1 MSIERRKGKIERK
14 ISSREPELGYYLIIT
29 DTEATE
35 KNYFEGLKEKI
46 PEVFN
51 DKIVIKVIK
60 LKRIKLENIVKDVKN
75 LIGYDPQFR
84 IPWIIIDKDENN
96 DFDAIINVA
105 AKNDINVG
113 WSNPCIEIWFHAYF
127 EDIPIQFNSQ
137 QCCSSFKEVF
147 KRYTGK
153 EYKKEDQKLYD
164 LLCKYGNEERAIE
177 RAKVRLKHYKNRGV
191 KESEMIAATNL
202 HVLIDEIKSKIAS
215 K

>member
-1 MSIERRKGKIERK
+1 M
-14 ISSREPELGYYLIIT
+14 GYYLIIT

-137 QCCSSFKEVF
+137 QCCSSFKEV
-147 KRYTGK
+147 
-153 EYKKEDQKLYD
+153 
-164 LLCKYGNEERAIE
+164 N
-177 RAKVRLKHYKNRGV
+177 N
-191 KESEMIAATNL
+191 S
-202 HVLIDEIKSKIAS
+202 
-215 K
+215 